1 MKFIMFLFNLNSILH
16 NNMNQMTTDI
26 SKDISTSIINKFNRS
41 ENNIKSKS
49 ILTKLFNF
57 TEFDQEHL
65 KRMVLLF

>member
-1 MKFIMFLFNLNSILH
+1 MKFIIIFLFNLNSILH
-16 NNMNQMTTDI
+16 NNMNKNTL
-26 SKDISTSIINKFNRS
+26 DISTSIINKSNFNKS
-41 ENNIKSKS
+41 ENNIKSIS